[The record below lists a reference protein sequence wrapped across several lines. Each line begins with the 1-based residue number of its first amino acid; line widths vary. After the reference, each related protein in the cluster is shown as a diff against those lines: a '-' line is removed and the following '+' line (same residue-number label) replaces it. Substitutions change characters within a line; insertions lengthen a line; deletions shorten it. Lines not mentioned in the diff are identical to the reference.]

1 MMDTFPWTRSQTW
14 GAGIGTRFL
23 TLLVGATLATGF
35 LALTVTTLVLRVA
48 RASTPVLTIQRT
60 LARVLGVVNAFD

>member
-1 MMDTFPWTRSQTW
+1 M
-14 GAGIGTRFL
+14 
-23 TLLVGATLATGF
+23 VGATLATGF